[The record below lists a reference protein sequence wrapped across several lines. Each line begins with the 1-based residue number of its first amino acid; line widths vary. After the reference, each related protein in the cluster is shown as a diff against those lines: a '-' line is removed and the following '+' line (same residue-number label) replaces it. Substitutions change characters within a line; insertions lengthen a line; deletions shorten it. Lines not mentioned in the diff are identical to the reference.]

1 MLRSRVFRIR
11 LFGQDSLVGVW
22 AGMVI
27 MGDTPSWSQVKAIRA
42 PTSRAMFLT
51 DILKDV
57 AAVIAPEAGPA
68 PNVVGRQTGLPGPAH
83 P

>member
-1 MLRSRVFRIR
+1 M
-11 LFGQDSLVGVW
+11 GVW

-42 PTSRAMFLT
+42 PLRKQKISDKPSHVPYRYP
-51 DILKDV
+51 LKDM
-57 AAVIAPEAGPA
+57 AVIIALEAGPA
-68 PNVVGRQTGLPGPAH
+68 PNVVGRQTSLPGPAH

>member
-1 MLRSRVFRIR
+1 M
-11 LFGQDSLVGVW
+11 GVW

-27 MGDTPSWSQVKAIRA
+27 MGDTPSRSQVKAIRA

-51 DILKDV
+51 DIPKD
-57 AAVIAPEAGPA
+57 AAAIIALEVGLA
-68 PNVVGRQTGLPGPAH
+68 PNVVGRQTSLPGPAH

>member
-1 MLRSRVFRIR
+1 
-11 LFGQDSLVGVW
+11 VGVW

-27 MGDTPSWSQVKAIRA
+27 MGDTPSWSQVKTIRA

-51 DILKDV
+51 DPPKD
-57 AAVIAPEAGPA
+57 AAAFIALEAGPA
-68 PNVVGRQTGLPGPAH
+68 PNVAGRQTGSPGPAH